1 MMFNL
6 IYNIF
11 VVVNS
16 VKFFRQTV
24 NARGLGEEQMHEG
37 LDHFPSVVVV
47 PDSAPGICAKTNAG
61 EDTLIGPTQVVTT
74 INSVSHGFG
83 PVKNVNWG
91 ITIQQELITEFR
103 KYKKERL
110 PSIV

>member
-1 MMFNL
+1 
-6 IYNIF
+6 
-11 VVVNS
+11 
-16 VKFFRQTV
+16 
-24 NARGLGEEQMHEG
+24 MHEG
-37 LDHFPSVVVV
+37 LDHFRSVVVV

-91 ITIQQELITEFR
+91 ITIQQELDR
-103 KYKKERL
+103 KSTRLNSSHL
-110 PSIV
+110 PSSRMPSSA